1 MYDTTE
7 IKPFIKSLSDKERII
22 VNIIAFIGEGLTQ
35 TKAITFVSYLGLGLK
50 LKPAEYNQIIEKLK
64 AEDHI
69 DVYKAAGKQYNILN
83 IQCSH
88 FVLSELAKVPREFKR
103 CLNVMRDLYPPKST
117 WGYFNNDFV
126 QVMARD
132 IKIQLYIDN
141 MPEARKLYKYYKDVQ
156 SKNSDYEIF
165 YYFFQ
170 LLMNDEGGDLLQKF
184 NKSFIQKTVN
194 EFFLNPNVNPDSY
207 LKINN
212 STIKY
217 LSNYFEI
224 DDSNIYKLIAYKCF
238 ANLVV
243 EAEELESYLKS
254 TEYKNY
260 TKSLKA
266 FLIEGNWDH
275 VITLHEQTLRD
286 HTSIKQK
293 KLFNPIA
300 DSIYIFTIM
309 ATQQHIAIPKVDS
322 YEKYI
327 KQYKTPK
334 WEKILRRQIQSER
347 IDDYDMKMLTT
358 HNSLSPLNNLLSC
371 IILSWSIKDQE
382 YLIPLM
388 KSVADI
394 MEVQGF
400 SLCSWNIYKVIEDYT
415 KKNILDY
422 SYNYVPIYKML
433 KKQAEWEIALDKLNS
448 ISYLNSQAKDATEER
463 LIWKFC
469 MEDQILTNVRPVIQ
483 KKNKSGKWS
492 KGRTAALKR
501 IKEQNLNF
509 LSEQDKRISNYIDKE
524 RVGHNYHEEC
534 FLDINKSIHEFEE
547 HPLLFLDDSIN
558 SHIELVE
565 GKLEIT
571 ILQENDRYELLINVP
586 SIICNTDNPPVYQ
599 ESPTRLRF
607 LRLSDVDKKVLQT
620 FEEKE
625 NIKIP
630 VTAQK
635 QVQETIS
642 TISDK
647 IIVHSESDIH
657 VSEDHSIDANIIEP
671 NSNIVIQIN
680 PVNDGFKLGI
690 GVKPFS
696 TFGLLQPVG
705 KGIKTLFETYKDI
718 SYVTKR
724 DFRTEKQYYNNL
736 VNEIPELDEAISS
749 GVVYFETPEE
759 CLYILDIIEPAVTN
773 QTLTIEWP
781 NGGAIKVSATSNTN
795 NFKLKIEKKKDWF
808 AIKGEY
814 KISENKMISFRELL
828 AKLEDQSLNYIQISD
843 NEFIK
848 ITNEFRKKV
857 NTLNTIV
864 DTSKAGDTKI
874 HQLAIS
880 NFASIF
886 EDNEEIL
893 YCKEWN
899 IAVKKIENLKDFQP
913 EIPSTFQGTLRNY
926 QLEGY
931 KWLSILSEWGVG
943 ACLADDMGLGKTIQA
958 LALILDK
965 TSNAPAIVVAPASVT
980 ANWYNEAKRF
990 TPTLNPIQLRDFDR
1004 DKIANLKEHDI
1015 LITSYGLL
1023 NTTIAE
1029 ISKVNWS
1036 VLVFDEAQAL
1046 KNIGTKRS
1054 KVARQVHADFKV
1066 LTTGTPLENNLGE
1079 LWNLFDIINPGLLG
1093 TPKMFRSKF
1102 MAPIEKDSNQIVQKT
1117 LRELISPFILRRLKT
1132 NVLDEL
1138 PDKTEITLTVEMN
1151 EDERSFY
1158 ETLRQRAIDNTESII
1173 ESEDKKG
1180 SKHLKVLAEITKLR
1194 QLCCNPLLVD
1204 KNSKLV
1210 SSKLEQFKELVQELL
1225 ENNHKALVFS
1235 QFVTHLKIIREYLDK
1250 ENISYEYLDG
1260 STPIKKRELA
1270 VKDFQAGSSDLFLIS
1285 LKAGGTG
1292 LNLTAADYVIHMDPW
1307 WNPAVENQASDRA
1320 HRIGQKRPVTVYR
1333 IIAKNSIEEKI
1344 IELHE
1349 FKKDLAN
1356 SLLEGTDKTAKMNI
1370 NDLIKIIKN

>member
-1 MYDTTE
+1 MCDTTE
-7 IKPFIKSLSDKERII
+7 IKTFIKSLSEKERIV

-35 TKAITFVSYLGLGLK
+35 TKAITFVSYLGHGLK
-50 LKPAEYNQIIEKLK
+50 LKPAEYNDIISKLN
-64 AEDHI
+64 AEGFVEI
-69 DVYKAAGKQYNILN
+69 YKNAGKQYNILN
-83 IQCSH
+83 IHCSH
-88 FVLSELAKVPREFKR
+88 FVLSELAKEPREFR
-103 CLNVMRDLYPPKST
+103 RYLNVMRDLYPPKSS

-126 QVMARD
+126 QVVARD

-141 MPEARKLYKYYKDVQ
+141 MPEARKLYNYYKNLQ

-165 YYFFQ
+165 YYFFR
-170 LLMNDEGGDLLQKF
+170 LLMNDEKGNLLQTF
-184 NKSFIQKTVN
+184 NKSFIHKAFN
-194 EFFLNPNVNPDSY
+194 EFFLNPNVPPESY
-207 LKINN
+207 LMINN

-217 LSNYFEI
+217 LRGHFDI
-224 DDSNIYKLIAYKCF
+224 DDSHIYKLIAHKYF
-238 ANLVV
+238 ANLVD

-254 TEYKNY
+254 EEYKNY

-266 FLIEGNWDH
+266 FLIEGKWDN
-275 VITLHEQTLRD
+275 VIKFHELALKD
-286 HTSIKQK
+286 KTSTKQK
-293 KLFNPIA
+293 KLFNPFS

-309 ATQQHIAIPKVDS
+309 ATQQNTAIPKIDS

-327 KQYKTPK
+327 KQYTIPK
-334 WEKILRRQIQSER
+334 WEKILRRQIQCER
-347 IDDYDMKMLTT
+347 IDDYEMLLLTT
-358 HNSLSPLNNLLSC
+358 HSSFNPLSNLLSC
-371 IILSWSIKDQE
+371 IVLLWCLKEKKYIISLIKSIAEMMD
-382 YLIPLM
+382 
-388 KSVADI
+388 
-394 MEVQGF
+394 VQGF
-400 SLCSWNIYKVIEDYT
+400 KLCSWNIYKAVENDTT
-415 KKNILDY
+415 KTSQDDL
-422 SYNYVPIYKML
+422 YNYVPICKML
-433 KKQAEWEIALDKLNS
+433 KKQEEWETALNNLNS
-448 ISYLNSQAKDATEER
+448 ISYLHSQINGSAEER

-469 MEDQILTNVRPVIQ
+469 MEKQVLKSIKPVIQ

-492 KGRTAALKR
+492 KGRTTALKR
-501 IKEQNLNF
+501 IKEQNFNF
-509 LSEQDKRISNYIDKE
+509 LTEQDKRISNYIDKE
-524 RVGHNYHEEC
+524 RVGYDYREEY
-534 FLDINKSIHEFEE
+534 FLNINKSIHEFEE
-547 HPLLFLDDSIN
+547 HPLLFIDDSIN

-565 GKLEIT
+565 GKIELT
-571 ILQENDRYELLINVP
+571 IQQENDLYQLLINVP
-586 SIICNTDNPPVYQ
+586 KIICNTENPPVYQ

-607 LRLSDVDKKVLQT
+607 LRLSETDKKILQT
-620 FEEKE
+620 FEKKE

-630 VTAQK
+630 VKAKKQIQK
-635 QVQETIS
+635 TIS

-647 IIVHSESDIH
+647 VIVHSESDIH
-657 VSEDHSIDANIIEP
+657 VSEDHSIDAKIVDP
-671 NSNIVIQIN
+671 NSSVIIQIN
-680 PVNDGFKLGI
+680 PNNDGFKLGI
-690 GVKPFS
+690 GVKPF
-696 TFGLLQPVG
+696 TKFGLLQPIG
-705 KGIKTLFETYKDI
+705 KGIKTLFETYKDV

-724 DFRTEKQYYNNL
+724 DFTEEKQNYNNL
-736 VNEIPELDEAISS
+736 VNEIPELHEAISS
-749 GVVYFETPEE
+749 GVVYFETPKE
-759 CLYILDIIEPAVTN
+759 CLYILDIIEPAVSKKM
-773 QTLTIEWP
+773 LTIEWP
-781 NGGAIKVSATSNTN
+781 DGGAIKVSSASNTN
-795 NFKLKIEKKKDWF
+795 NFKLKIDKKKDWF

-814 KISENKMISFRELL
+814 KISKNKMIGFKDLL
-828 AKLEDQSLNYIQISD
+828 EKLEDQSLNYIQISK

-848 ITNEFRKKV
+848 ITDEFRKKV

-864 DTSKAGDTKI
+864 DTSKAGESRI

-899 IAVKKIENLKDFQP
+899 DSVKKIENLKDFHP

-926 QLEGY
+926 QKDGY
-931 KWLSILSEWGVG
+931 KWLSILAQWGVG

-958 LALILDK
+958 LALILAKASD
-965 TSNAPAIVVAPASVT
+965 SPSIVVAPASVT

-990 TPTLNPIQLRDFDR
+990 TPKLNPIQLRDFDR
-1004 DKIANLKEHDI
+1004 DKIANLKEHDV

-1054 KVARQVHADFKV
+1054 KVARQVHADFKI

-1093 TPKMFRSKF
+1093 TSKMFKSKF
-1102 MAPIEKDSNQIVQKT
+1102 MAPIEKDGNLIVQKT

-1151 EDERSFY
+1151 EDERIFY
-1158 ETLRQRAIDNTESII
+1158 ETLRQRAIDRTESIM

-1210 SSKLEQFKELVQELL
+1210 SSKLEQFKELVHELL
-1225 ENNHKALVFS
+1225 DNNHKALVFS

-1250 ENISYEYLDG
+1250 ENISYQYLDG
-1260 STPIKKRELA
+1260 STPIRKREQA
-1270 VKDFQAGSSDLFLIS
+1270 VKDFQDGNSDLFLIS

-1307 WNPAVENQASDRA
+1307 WNPAVEDQASDRA
-1320 HRIGQKRPVTVYR
+1320 HRIGQKRAVTVYR
-1333 IIAKNSIEEKI
+1333 IIAKNTIEEKI

-1349 FKKDLAN
+1349 FKKELAN
-1356 SLLEGTDKTAKMNI
+1356 SLLEGTDRTAKMNI
-1370 NDLIKIIKN
+1370 NDLVKIIKN

>member
-7 IKPFIKSLSDKERII
+7 IKNFFKFLSDKECII
-22 VNIIAFIGEGLTQ
+22 ANIIAFIGEGLTQ

-50 LKPAEYNQIIEKLK
+50 IKPAEYSEVIEKLRTK
-64 AEDHI
+64 GFIEI
-69 DVYKAAGKQYNILN
+69 YKSGGKQYNILN
-83 IQCSH
+83 IHCSH

-103 CLNVMRDLYPPKST
+103 YLNVMRDLYPPKSS

-141 MPEARKLYKYYKDVQ
+141 MPEARKLYKYYKDIQ

-170 LLMNDEGGDLLQKF
+170 LLMNDENGDLLQTF
-184 NKSFIQKTVN
+184 NKSFIQKTFN
-194 EFFLNPNVNPDSY
+194 EFFLNQNVKTDSY

-217 LSNYFEI
+217 LRGQFEI
-224 DDSNIYKLIAYKCF
+224 DDAHIYKLIAHKYF
-238 ANLVV
+238 ANLLE

-254 TEYKNY
+254 KEYKNY

-266 FLIEGNWDH
+266 FFVEGKWDN
-275 VITLHEQTLRD
+275 VIKFHEQALKYQ
-286 HTSIKQK
+286 TSTKQK

-327 KQYKTPK
+327 KQYKITK
-334 WEKILRRQIQSER
+334 WEKILRKQIQSER
-347 IDDYDMKMLTT
+347 IDDYEMQMLTSHST
-358 HNSLSPLNNLLSC
+358 FSPLNNLLSC
-371 IILSWSIKDQE
+371 IVLSWCIKDKG
-382 YLIPLM
+382 YLILLM
-388 KSVADI
+388 KSVADS
-394 MEVQGF
+394 MDVQGF
-400 SLCSWNIYKVIEDYT
+400 KICSWNIYKSVEDDKT
-415 KKNILDY
+415 KQISDDL
-422 SYNYVPIYKML
+422 YNHVPIYKML
-433 KKQAEWEIALDKLNS
+433 KKQAEWEVALDKLNS
-448 ISYLNSQAKDATEER
+448 ISYLHSQTNGAEEER
-463 LIWKFC
+463 LIWKFF
-469 MEDQILTNVRPVIQ
+469 MDKQVLKNIKPVIQ

-492 KGRTAALKR
+492 KGRTTALKR
-501 IKEQNLNF
+501 VKEQNFNF
-509 LSEQDKRISNYIDKE
+509 LTEQDKRISNYIDKE
-524 RVGHNYHEEC
+524 RVGYNYQEEF
-534 FLDINKSIHEFEE
+534 FLNINKSIHEFEE

-565 GKLEIT
+565 GKIEIT
-571 ILQENDRYELLINVP
+571 IQQENDLYELIINVP
-586 SIICNTDNPPVYQ
+586 PIICNTDNPPVYQ

-607 LRLSDVDKKVLQT
+607 LRLSEIDKKILQT

-625 NIKIP
+625 TIEIP
-630 VTAQK
+630 ITAQK

-657 VSEDHSIDANIIEP
+657 VSEDHSIDAKIIEP

-680 PVNDGFKLGI
+680 PTNDGFKLSI
-690 GVKPFS
+690 GVKPF
-696 TFGLLQPVG
+696 TKFGLLQPIG

-724 DFRTEKQYYNNL
+724 DFRAEKQYYKNL
-736 VNEIPELDEAISS
+736 VNEVPELDEAISS

-759 CLYILDIIEPAVTN
+759 CLYILDIIEPAVSKKM
-773 QTLTIEWP
+773 LTIEWP
-781 NGGAIKVSATSNTN
+781 NGGAIKVSAASNTN
-795 NFKLKIEKKKDWF
+795 NFKLKIDKKKDWF

-814 KISENKMISFRELL
+814 KISENKMIGFKELL
-828 AKLEDQSLNYIQISD
+828 EKLEDQSLNYIQISE

-848 ITNEFRKKV
+848 ITDEFRKKV

-864 DTSKAGDTKI
+864 DTSKAGDGRI

-899 IAVKKIENLKDFQP
+899 DAVKKIETLTDFHP
-913 EIPSTFQGTLRNY
+913 EIPSTFQGSLRNY
-926 QLEGY
+926 QQDGY
-931 KWLSILSEWGVG
+931 KWLSILAEWGVG

-965 TSNAPAIVVAPASVT
+965 TSDNPAIVVAPASVT

-1004 DKIANLKEHDI
+1004 DKIANLKGRDV

-1023 NTTIAE
+1023 NTSIAE

-1054 KVARQVHADFKV
+1054 KVARQVHADFKI

-1093 TPKMFRSKF
+1093 TSKIFRSKF
-1102 MAPIEKDSNQIVQKT
+1102 MAPIEKDGNQIVQKT

-1138 PDKTEITLTVEMN
+1138 PDKTEITLTVEMS
-1151 EDERSFY
+1151 EDERNFY
-1158 ETLRQRAIDNTESII
+1158 ETLRQRAIDRTESILN
-1173 ESEDKKG
+1173 SEDRKG

-1204 KNSKLV
+1204 KNSKLA
-1210 SSKLEQFKELVQELL
+1210 SSKLEQFKELVHELL
-1225 ENNHKALVFS
+1225 DNNHKALVFS
-1235 QFVTHLKIIREYLDK
+1235 QFVTHLKIIREYLDR
-1250 ENISYEYLDG
+1250 ENISYQYLDG
-1260 STPIKKRELA
+1260 STPIKKREKA
-1270 VKDFQAGSSDLFLIS
+1270 VDDFQAGCSDLFLIS

-1320 HRIGQKRPVTVYR
+1320 HRIGQKRAVTVYR
-1333 IIAKNSIEEKI
+1333 IIAKNTIEEKI

-1349 FKKDLAN
+1349 FKQDLAN